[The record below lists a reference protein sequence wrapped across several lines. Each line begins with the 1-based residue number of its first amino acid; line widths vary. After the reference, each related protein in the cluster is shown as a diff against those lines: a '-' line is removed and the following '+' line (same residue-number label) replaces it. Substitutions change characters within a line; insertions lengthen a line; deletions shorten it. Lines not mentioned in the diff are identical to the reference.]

1 MRWEQ
6 EQLCQGISDK
16 TLHGTLL
23 NNYSSVKVNKE
34 VQNDEQLAE
43 WFKKTIALDYIP
55 VRAST
60 FSGKSLKRY

>member
-1 MRWEQ
+1 MIK
-6 EQLCQGISDK
+6 QLP
-16 TLHGTLL
+16 LHGILL

-43 WFKKTIALDYIP
+43 RFKKTIAIDYIP

-60 FSGKSLKRY
+60 LSDKSHKLNVIRE